1 MKRKS
6 VSIINIWP
14 GFVDVIATL
23 LLVFVFLLAVLMI
36 SENFLT
42 QAISGK
48 NTALDNLRSKMYSLK
63 LDLDEKTKKN
73 STLTDSLTKLNEQLT
88 RLNIEKENLDA
99 NLNKEKSISTNLQ
112 IDIEGLE
119 KKVTALYDELGIERL
134 KVVDNNKIKKKLN
147 LTIQELNESITTLN
161 NKMSEVKKS
170 LNISNKELTNKNIEI
185 TNLGNKLNLALEKK
199 VGELEEYRS
208 EFFGELK
215 KIIGKEKE
223 INIVGDR
230 FVLQS
235 EVFFKSGSAEIGKD
249 GIKKVIE
256 ITKILKSITSKIP
269 VNLNWLIQVEGHT
282 DNLPIANEIFPS
294 NWELSTAR
302 AISVAK
308 IMMKNGIS
316 SDKINVA
323 GYGEFRP
330 LVANSNS
337 KNREKNRRI
346 ELKLTQP

>member
-6 VSIINIWP
+6 ISTLNIWP
-14 GFVDVIATL
+14 GFVDVISTL

-48 NTALDNLRSKMYSLK
+48 NTALNTLRSKLYSLE
-63 LDLDEKTKKN
+63 LDLEKKAEKN
-73 STLTDSLTKLNEQLT
+73 STLVDLLSTLNQQLN
-88 RLNIEKENLDA
+88 RLNIEKSNLDF
-99 NLNKEKSISTNLQ
+99 NLNSEKSISSKLQ
-112 IDIEGLE
+112 LDVNDLE
-119 KKVTALYDELGIERL
+119 EKIAAIYDELGMERL
-134 KVVDNNKIKKKLN
+134 KVINNNKINKNLN
-147 LTIQELNESITTLN
+147 LTIEELNQNISSLN
-161 NKMSEVKKS
+161 SKMLEVKKS
-170 LNISNKELTNKNIEI
+170 LNVSNKELTGKSLEI
-185 TNLGNKLNLALEKK
+185 KNLGNKLNLALKKK

-235 EVFFKSGSAEIGKD
+235 EVFFQSGSAEIGKE
-249 GIKKVIE
+249 GIIKVIE
-256 ITKILKSITSKIP
+256 ITKILKVITRKIP
-269 VNLNWLIQVEGHT
+269 ANLDWLIQVEGHT
-282 DNLPIANEIFPS
+282 DNLPIANETFPS

-302 AISVAK
+302 AIAVAK

-330 LVANSNS
+330 LISNNNLI
-337 KNREKNRRI
+337 NREKNRRI

>member
-1 MKRKS
+1 MKRKN

-48 NTALDNLRSKMYSLK
+48 NIALENLRSKMNSLE
-63 LDLDEKTKKN
+63 LDLEEKSQKN
-73 STLTDSLTKLNEQLT
+73 STLADSLENLNQQLT
-88 RLNIEKENLDA
+88 RLNIEKDKLDT
-99 NLNKEKSISTNLQ
+99 NLNKEKSISSSLQ
-112 IDIEGLE
+112 LDIKGLE
-119 KKVTALYDELGIERL
+119 QKISLLYNELGIEKL
-134 KVVDNNKIKKKLN
+134 KIINTNKTNKNFK
-147 LTIQELNESITTLN
+147 LTIQELNQNITELN
-161 NKMSEVKKS
+161 SKLLEVKKS
-170 LNISNKELTNKNIEI
+170 LNISNKELNDKEIEI

-199 VGELEEYRS
+199 VGELEDYRS

-235 EVFFKSGSAEIGKD
+235 EVFFKSGSAEIGQD

-256 ITKILKSITSKIP
+256 ITKILESITDKIP
-269 VNLNWLIQVEGHT
+269 IDINWLIQVEGHT

-308 IMMKNGIS
+308 IMMKNGIP

-330 LVANSNS
+330 LVANNNS
-337 KNREKNRRI
+337 INREKNRRI

>member
-6 VSIINIWP
+6 LSIINIWP

-48 NTALDNLRSKMYSLK
+48 NTALENLRSRIYSLE
-63 LDLDEKTKKN
+63 LDLEEKKEKN
-73 STLTDSLTKLNEQLT
+73 SSLADLLENLNQQLI
-88 RLNIEKENLDA
+88 RLNLEKDNLDN
-99 NLNKEKSISTNLQ
+99 NLNNEKSKSSNLQ
-112 IDIEGLE
+112 LDINSLE
-119 KKVTALYDELGIERL
+119 QKVAFLYDELGVEKL
-134 KVVDNNKIKKKLN
+134 KVISTNKTNKKFK
-147 LTIQELNESITTLN
+147 LTIQELNQNIIGLN
-161 NKMSEVKKS
+161 NKMLEVQRS
-170 LNISNKELTNKNIEI
+170 LNISNKELNNKNIEI
-185 TNLGNKLNLALEKK
+185 KNLGNKLNIALEKK

-235 EVFFKSGSAEIGKD
+235 EVFFKSGSAEIGKG

-269 VNLNWLIQVEGHT
+269 ENINWLIQVEGHT
-282 DNLPIANEIFPS
+282 DNLPIANETFPS
-294 NWELSTAR
+294 NWELSTSR
-302 AISVAK
+302 AIAVAK
-308 IMMKNGIS
+308 IMMKNGIA

-330 LVANSNS
+330 LVANINNF
-337 KNREKNRRI
+337 NREKNRRI

>member
-1 MKRKS
+1 MRRKKIG
-6 VSIINIWP
+6 VINIWP
-14 GFVDVIATL
+14 GFVDAISTL

-42 QAISGK
+42 QSLTGK
-48 NTALDNLRSKMYSLK
+48 NTALENLRLKIQSLE
-63 LDLDEKTKKN
+63 LNIEDSSKKN
-73 STLTDSLTKLNEQLT
+73 KSLSNLFDALNIQLEK
-88 RLNIEKENLDA
+88 LNIEKLNIEKNLNEENKKNKNLVLNITDLEKKIKNLVNQLGIEKLIISDQK
-99 NLNKEKSISTNLQ
+99 NLNK
-112 IDIEGLE
+112 D
-119 KKVTALYDELGIERL
+119 
-134 KVVDNNKIKKKLN
+134 LN
-147 LTIQELNESITTLN
+147 LTIEDL
-161 NKMSEVKKS
+161 
-170 LNISNKELTNKNIEI
+170 NKNIVILNEKLFKLQTALNKSNKDI
-185 TNLGNKLNLALEKK
+185 EYKNKKISDLGSQLNIALEEK

-215 KIIGKEKE
+215 KIIGEEKE

-235 EVFFKSGSAEIGKD
+235 EVFFKSGSSEIGKD

-256 ITKILKSITSKIP
+256 ITNILKSITGKIP
-269 VNLNWLIQVEGHT
+269 VNINWLIQVEGHT

-330 LVANSNS
+330 LVVNSNS
-337 KNREKNRRI
+337 INREKNRRI

>member
-1 MKRKS
+1 
-6 VSIINIWP
+6 
-14 GFVDVIATL
+14 
-23 LLVFVFLLAVLMI
+23 
-36 SENFLT
+36 
-42 QAISGK
+42 
-48 NTALDNLRSKMYSLK
+48 MYSLK
-63 LDLDEKTKKN
+63 LDLDEKAKKN
-73 STLTDSLTKLNEQLT
+73 NTLTDLLTKLNEQLT
-88 RLNIEKENLDA
+88 RLNIEKENLDT
-99 NLNKEKSISTNLQ
+99 NLNEEKSISSNLQ
-112 IDIEGLE
+112 LDIEGLE
-119 KKVTALYDELGIERL
+119 QKVTTLYDELGIERL
-134 KVVDNNKIKKKLN
+134 KVVDNNKINKKLN
-147 LTIQELNESITTLN
+147 FTIQELNESISALN
-161 NKMSEVKKS
+161 NKMLEVKRS

-269 VNLNWLIQVEGHT
+269 ENINWLIQVEGHT
-282 DNLPIANEIFPS
+282 DNLPIANETFPS
-294 NWELSTAR
+294 NWELSTSR
-302 AISVAK
+302 AIAVAK
-308 IMMKNGIS
+308 IMMKNGIA

-330 LVANSNS
+330 LVANINNF
-337 KNREKNRRI
+337 NREKNRRI